1 MNEAILL
8 HVNFLAFNIMSLQHS
23 NVMKT
28 LNHQA
33 IKQMQNPVLLIL
45 DKNNQITG
53 ASPDRKIACDDNYG
67 IIDVK

>member
-1 MNEAILL
+1 MNETILL
-8 HVNFLAFNIMSLQHS
+8 HVKFLAFNIMSLQHS

-28 LNHQA
+28 
-33 IKQMQNPVLLIL
+33 MQNPVLLIL